1 MIESKLNELAEN
13 AETPV
18 RKPSSAAL
26 AEDESARSVSPRR
39 GLSVNETI
47 AADANLS
54 VGARGADTSGVRSGA
69 GAGAGGASVTPAA
82 AGESPA
88 PNVVP
93 GAHGSGTTPL
103 STGAYSSLATGSEER
118 SAEVSKEEIAS
129 YAYRCWQERGCPEGS
144 AEADWYR
151 AERELR
157 ERRPAGKSSAAVA

>member
-1 MIESKLNELAEN
+1 MIDPKLNELADD
-13 AETPV
+13 ADTRV
-18 RKPSSAAL
+18 KRPSSVAL
-26 AEDESARSVSPRR
+26 ADDETAQPAAPRR

-88 PNVVP
+88 PNITP
-93 GAHGSGTTPL
+93 GARGSGTTPL
-103 STGAYSSLATGSEER
+103 STGASPSLVTGSEEN
-118 SAEVSKEEIAS
+118 SAQVSNEEIAS
-129 YAYRCWQERGCPEGS
+129 HAYRCWQERGCPEGS
-144 AEADWYR
+144 AEEDWYR

-157 ERRPAGKSSAAVA
+157 ERRLTNKSSSAVA